1 MMTNNTYNMSITGEV
16 SPQMKEIIL
25 NDQLNTNAGSNSA
38 TGNDDASHEGVNMD
52 TGLGNQSNHTVSAE
66 VSGKKKRSAYDGS
79 YAHGVTADSEHVQT
93 ITAYNNAED
102 RLIKRRLYLIG
113 QYEELRTSYGAT
125 ADVGER
131 AKLLKKKS
139 ALESQIKAV
148 NKIRETLSS
157 IKGEIEATER
167 AAQANVEFMDYDAA

>member
-1 MMTNNTYNMSITGEV
+1 M
-16 SPQMKEIIL
+16 

-38 TGNDDASHEGVNMD
+38 TGNDDASQEGVKMD
-52 TGLGNQSNHTVSAE
+52 KETPKTRGP
-66 VSGKKKRSAYDGS
+66 YDGS

-102 RLIKRRLYLIG
+102 RLNKRRLYLIG
-113 QYEELRTSYGAT
+113 QYEEIRTSYGAT

-131 AKLLKKKS
+131 AKLLKRKS
-139 ALESQIKAV
+139 AMESQIKAV

-157 IKGEIEATER
+157 IKGEIEAAER
-167 AAQANVEFMDYDAA
+167 AAQATVEFMDYDAA

>member
-16 SPQMKEIIL
+16 SPQNKEVIM

-38 TGNDDASHEGVNMD
+38 AGNDDASHEGASMN
-52 TGLGNQSNHTVSAE
+52 TQTPKARGP
-66 VSGKKKRSAYDGS
+66 YDGS

-102 RLIKRRLYLIG
+102 RLNKRRLYLIG
-113 QYEELRTSYGAT
+113 KYEELRTSYDAT

-139 ALESQIKAV
+139 ALESQIKTV
-148 NKIRETLSS
+148 NKISETLSS
-157 IKGEIEATER
+157 IKGEIEAAER
-167 AAQANVEFMDYDAA
+167 EAQATVEFMDFNAA

>member
-1 MMTNNTYNMSITGEV
+1 MMTNNTYNMTITGEA
-16 SPQMKEIIL
+16 SPQNKEIIM

-38 TGNDDASHEGVNMD
+38 TGNDDASQEGVKMD
-52 TGLGNQSNHTVSAE
+52 KETPKTRGP
-66 VSGKKKRSAYDGS
+66 YDGS

-102 RLIKRRLYLIG
+102 RLNKRRLYLIG
-113 QYEELRTSYGAT
+113 QYEEIRTSYGAT

-131 AKLLKKKS
+131 AKLLKRKS
-139 ALESQIKAV
+139 AMESQIKAV

-157 IKGEIEATER
+157 IKGEIEAAER
-167 AAQANVEFMDYDAA
+167 AAQATVEFMDFNS